1 MTPKKSVQRSNYV
14 PIMEL
19 QKIEIEKTKL
29 DIEKYVMDLEI
40 HGTQIVRP

>member
-1 MTPKKSVQRSNYV
+1 MTAKKSVQQSNYV

-40 HGTQIVRP
+40 HGTQIVKP